1 MSAPLVS
8 VLLPAYDAEVTLPAA
23 LASIER
29 QTFRDF
35 ECVVVDDGSSDRTAE
50 IVRAVAARDSRF
62 VPTRI
67 AHAGVAL
74 ALTHGLARC
83 RGRYVARMDADDL
96 SHKRRLEVQVGWLEQ
111 RPELAGVGAH
121 VWMFPRRTLTLGF
134 AAHERWLNSL
144 SDPDSVARD
153 AFVESPIVHPT
164 LCIRREVL
172 SAHGYRDAG
181 WPQDY
186 DLVLRLLSAGA
197 RLAVVPQKLLG
208 WRDGPGRV
216 TRTADYTR
224 RERLVACKAHYL
236 AAGFLAQ
243 RSTYVLWGYGDT
255 GRTLCRALAAHDKH
269 PEAIVELHPRRIGQ
283 RIAGAPVIEPSA
295 LRLRP
300 GVAVVIS
307 VSGLEARTEARARAA
322 ALGLGEGRDFVVAA

>member
-1 MSAPLVS
+1 MTAPLVS
-8 VLLPAYDAEVTLPAA
+8 VLLPAFDAEAT
-23 LASIER
+23 LASALFSIAR
-29 QTFRDF
+29 QTLRDF
-35 ECVVVDDGSSDRTAE
+35 ECVVVDDGSRDRTAA
-50 IVRAVAARDSRF
+50 IARAFAARDPRF
-62 VPTRI
+62 STTSI
-67 AHAGVAL
+67 EHAGVVG

-96 SHKRRLEVQVGWLEQ
+96 SHKRRLEQQIALLEEH
-111 RPELAGVGAH
+111 PELAGAGSH
-121 VWMFPRRTLTLGF
+121 VWMFPRRTLTAGL
-134 AAHERWLNSL
+134 ASHERWLNSL
-144 SDPDSVARD
+144 SDPASVARD

-172 SAHGYRDAG
+172 AAHGYRDAG

-186 DLVLRLLSAGA
+186 DLVLRLLASGA

-243 RSTYVLWGYGDT
+243 SPRYVLWGYGDT
-255 GRTLCRALAAHDKH
+255 GRTLCRALFAHGKH

-283 RIAGAPVIEPSA
+283 RIAGAPVIEPAGLPQRRGSA
-295 LRLRP
+295 I
-300 GVAVVIS
+300 VIS
-307 VSGLEARTEARARAA
+307 VSGIAARTEARARAA
-322 ALGLGEGRDFVVAA
+322 ALGLCEGRDFVVAA